1 MSNRHALRRI
11 GPMLAGFL
19 AASCVIGAPTG
30 FTGGRLEVV
39 VGEDVWGSLAA
50 QLGGDLVSVT
60 SIVTNPNADPHDYE
74 PTAADARLVGAAG
87 FVIEN
92 GIGYDT
98 WMQRLVDANLS
109 SRRDVLNVGDLVGVA
124 PGGNPHQWYS
134 PSSVQRVI
142 DAISAEY
149 ARLDPAHAA
158 DFAARKQQL
167 DTVGLKPYRDTIQQ
181 IRDQF
186 AGTPVG
192 ASESVFAEMAPALGL
207 DLVTPPTFLVA
218 VSEGTEPTAADK
230 ATIDEQI
237 RSREIH
243 VYVENTQNTTP
254 DVLRQVEAC
263 RAAGIPVATITETLV
278 PKGASFQDWQARQLM
293 GLLTALTASTP

>member
-1 MSNRHALRRI
+1 
-11 GPMLAGFL
+11 MLAGLL

-30 FTGGRLEVV
+30 FTGGRLAVV

-60 SIVTNPNADPHDYE
+60 SIITNPNADPHDYE
-74 PTAADARLVGAAG
+74 PTAADARLVASAG
-87 FVIEN
+87 YVIEN
-92 GIGYDT
+92 GIGYDV
-98 WMQRLVDANLS
+98 WMQRLLDANPSS
-109 SRRDVLNVGDLVGVA
+109 SRVVLNVGELVGVA

-149 ARLDPAHAA
+149 ARRDSAHAA
-158 DFAARKQQL
+158 DFAAMKH
-167 DTVGLKPYRDTIQQ
+167 DFESVGLKPYLDAIRTISAT
-181 IRDQF
+181 F
-186 AGTPVG
+186 TGTPVG

-207 DLVTPPTFLVA
+207 DLVTPSAFLVA
-218 VSEGTEPTAADK
+218 ISEGTEPTAADK

-237 RSREIH
+237 RSRQMH

-278 PKGASFQDWQARQLM
+278 PKGATFQDWQTRQLL
-293 GLLTALTASTP
+293 GLLAALTAWGP